1 MKNFVVFTG
10 AGISAESG
18 LKTFRDSGG
27 LWENYKIEDV
37 ATPEAFLKNPKLV
50 LNFYNLR
57 TKQLLES
64 VPNVAHFSIN
74 NLSAKYN
81 VSIIT
86 QNVDDLHERSGSKNV
101 LHLHGNLTEARS
113 TIDHKIYDIKG
124 SELNLGDLCPNGG
137 QLRPNVVWFGEEVP
151 LMHHAISI
159 AKQADFL
166 LIVGTS
172 LNVYPAASI
181 VSYASNAKK
190 IIIVDHNYHYT
201 FHDKR
206 LEIVKNIASKAVPKI
221 VEKYLNL

>member
-1 MKNFVVFTG
+1 MKKFIVFSG

-18 LKTFRDSGG
+18 LKTFRDFGG

-37 ATPEAFLKNPKLV
+37 ATQEAFLKNPKLV

-57 TKQLLES
+57 RKQLLES
-64 VPNVAHFSIN
+64 VPNVAHFAIN
-74 NLSAKYN
+74 DLSTKYN

-101 LHLHGNLTEARS
+101 LYLHGNLTESRS

-151 LMHHAISI
+151 FMYHAISI
-159 AKQADFL
+159 AQEADFL

-190 IIIVDHNYHYT
+190 IIIVDPNFQDM
-201 FHDKR
+201 FHDER
-206 LEIVKNIASKAVPKI
+206 IEIIKNIATKALPKI

>member
-27 LWENYKIEDV
+27 LWENYKVEDV

-57 TKQLLES
+57 RKQLLES

-81 VSIIT
+81 TSIIT

-124 SELNLGDLCPNGG
+124 SELNLGDLCQMEGSSG
-137 QLRPNVVWFGEEVP
+137 
-151 LMHHAISI
+151 LMWCG
-159 AKQADFL
+159 L
-166 LIVGTS
+166 G
-172 LNVYPAASI
+172 
-181 VSYASNAKK
+181 
-190 IIIVDHNYHYT
+190 
-201 FHDKR
+201 KR
-206 LEIVKNIASKAVPKI
+206 CH
-221 VEKYLNL
+221 

>member
-27 LWENYKIEDV
+27 LWENYKVEDV

-57 TKQLLES
+57 RKQLLES

-74 NLSAKYN
+74 DLSAKYN

-124 SELNLGDLCPNGG
+124 SELNLGDLCPNRG

-181 VSYASNAKK
+181 VNYASNAKK
-190 IIIVDHNYHYT
+190 IIIVDPNFHDT
-201 FHDKR
+201 FHDER
-206 LEIVKNIASKAVPKI
+206 IEIVKNIATKAVPKI

>member
-27 LWENYKIEDV
+27 LWENYKVEDV
-37 ATPEAFLKNPKLV
+37 ATPEAFFKNPKLV

-57 TKQLLES
+57 RKQLLES

-86 QNVDDLHERSGSKNV
+86 QNVDDLHERSGSKNI

-137 QLRPNVVWFGEEVP
+137 QLRPNVVWFGEEVL

-166 LIVGTS
+166 LIIGTS
-172 LNVYPAASI
+172 LNIYPAASI
-181 VSYASNAKK
+181 VNYASNAKK
-190 IIIVDHNYHYT
+190 IIIVDPNFHDT
-201 FHDKR
+201 FHDER
-206 LEIVKNIASKAVPKI
+206 IEIVKNIATKAVPKI
-221 VEKYLNL
+221 VEKYLSL

>member
-1 MKNFVVFTG
+1 M
-10 AGISAESG
+10 
-18 LKTFRDSGG
+18 
-27 LWENYKIEDV
+27 
-37 ATPEAFLKNPKLV
+37 
-50 LNFYNLR
+50 
-57 TKQLLES
+57 
-64 VPNVAHFSIN
+64 PNVAHFSIN
-74 NLSAKYN
+74 DLSAKYN

-181 VSYASNAKK
+181 VNYASNAKK
-190 IIIVDHNYHYT
+190 IIIVDPNFHDT
-201 FHDKR
+201 FHDER
-206 LEIVKNIASKAVPKI
+206 IEIVKNIATKAVPKI